1 MQVNKTARRNAQ
13 LLLSASGV
21 RDVVRNCGRYGMGNL
36 QMLATPWWVNLAVV
50 VPVGSYFLWRKKGL
64 LITWPQLFYA
74 TLFAI
79 GFGINE
85 AIVVVYL
92 RAAAGL
98 VSDVYQPAQLL
109 GTLPR
114 TEIFR
119 EAATILMLIGVSFL
133 AAKSP
138 KERWAFFLWTF
149 AFWDIFYYVGLWL
162 AIQWPP
168 SFLTEDV
175 LFLIPVPWIAQVWFP
190 VSISLLTIGAVLA
203 ARIRKAVSQ

>member
-1 MQVNKTARRNAQ
+1 MRADRCLMQVNKTARRNAQ
-13 LLLSASGV
+13 FLLSASGV
-21 RDVVRNCGRYGMGNL
+21 RDVARNCGRYGMGNL

-98 VSDVYQPAQLL
+98 VSDVYQPAKLL

-114 TEIFR
+114 TEVFR

-138 KERWAFFLWTF
+138 RERWAFFLWTRVKALVSTTARGMGF
-149 AFWDIFYYVGLWL
+149 DKPDLAFVIHY
-162 AIQWPP
+162 
-168 SFLTEDV
+168 V
-175 LFLIPVPWIAQVWFP
+175 LFLIPV
-190 VSISLLTIGAVLA
+190 
-203 ARIRKAVSQ
+203 